1 MFSFRYTSL
10 VRRNF
15 LRFGKR
21 NGGDGVKIPHI
32 HHGETEEEEENEKLN
47 KFLSFFQHFTPVP
60 VEQEIAKEDE
70 ENVISELVLQNNIL
84 LIILG

>member
-32 HHGETEEEEENEKLN
+32 HHGETEEEEENVAPIKHQYSN
-47 KFLSFFQHFTPVP
+47 
-60 VEQEIAKEDE
+60 
-70 ENVISELVLQNNIL
+70 LVKKNMNLDFP
-84 LIILG
+84 